1 MKKTVLL
8 LSLASLYTGAHAAD
22 FTDTARVISSTPIY
36 ERVNQPRRE
45 CWTET
50 VQGAAT
56 PSDRSYGGAI
66 VGGIAGGVI
75 GSQVGGGNGRIAAT
89 AAGTLAGAVIG
100 DRIANQGQQQQAT
113 GRQVERCRDVD
124 NVREAITGY
133 NVTYRYNGRQ
143 ATTTLPYDPGS
154 TIQVS
159 VSVIEDRGAVDH
171 RRSDER
177 RYDDRRY

>member
-8 LSLASLYTGAHAAD
+8 LSLASLYTGANAAD
-22 FTDTARVISSTPIY
+22 FTDTARVVSSTPIY

-45 CWTET
+45 CWQET
-50 VQGAAT
+50 VQGAAA
-56 PSDRSYGGAI
+56 PRERSVGGAI

-75 GSQVGGGNGRIAAT
+75 GSQVGGGNGRLAAT
-89 AAGTLAGAVIG
+89 AAGTLAGAMIG
-100 DRIANQGQQQQAT
+100 DRMANPDQAQQA
-113 GRQVERCRDVD
+113 RSEQVERCRQVD
-124 NVREAITGY
+124 NVREVITGY

-159 VSVIEDRGAVDH
+159 VSVIEDRSANTH
-171 RRSDER
+171 RAEDR